1 MNGYFVA
8 MFRARLGVRARIL
21 AIALIPSLTLL
32 VAGVGATG
40 YLIDQGQHNRQ
51 VTEALREVSGPT
63 RDVYEVVQNERRL
76 TLAHLAGDPSAAAAL
91 AAVRP
96 NTEQALRDLVAGA
109 RRIREL
115 QPAEITDDV
124 GSFTTL
130 TQQLGNIRSAVDA
143 RAVPT
148 GDAYTFYVRVLD
160 AFSTG
165 AQLSHT
171 FEQNP
176 EAVSQ
181 LSLVSRIMHALE
193 AASRSHALAGAA
205 LRTGNPVALPEEY
218 VQQTGFYHVETA
230 LLITQLEPEIG
241 ERLRAL
247 VDSPEWRLLD
257 RTENTL
263 IARSVPGAVPA
274 AGTAGL
280 SPGQLTAWQAA
291 ADHVN
296 QEMLNLWDDQNK
308 LMQELS
314 LDAAARTTN
323 QSLLI
328 GLAVLVVSAAVFG
341 VSLVLAN
348 RFIHRLVR
356 LRDHTLALA
365 DERLPDM
372 LERLRAGEDIDETE
386 AAAKLDF
393 GRDEL
398 GAVATAFEHAHAV
411 AVNAAITEARTQEGV
426 KAIFLNIAHRSQ
438 IVVHKQLEILD
449 DAERREEDPAMLD
462 ILFKLDHLATR
473 ERRNAE
479 NLTILGGGKPG
490 RQWRAPVPL
499 VDLVRSAV
507 GETQDYTRVRL
518 ARLPELRIA
527 GNAVGDLIHLLAEL
541 VDNATS
547 FSPPQSRVQVTG
559 SVIGKGVAVEITDQ
573 GMGIPEDNRDRLNEL
588 LENPPNF
595 EVASLQKD
603 SRLGI
608 FVVAQLAA
616 RHGVSVR
623 LWESEYGGVRAVVIV
638 PGTLLTDPAEET
650 TPLTG
655 LRPAPTGP
663 DAGPENRAEPLPE
676 TSAIATL
683 LADRPR
689 ESDPAGAHPGPVA
702 AAPDTVPTTRPETA
716 DTATEPA
723 VLPDGRPALP
733 RRSRQAKVAPRP
745 EVSDAAQTAT
755 ARARS
760 AEQARDLMA
769 AIENGTRQ
777 GRKPLPAAESGAGN
791 PAADGASPDE
801 QEG

>member
-1 MNGYFVA
+1 

-32 VAGVGATG
+32 VVGVGATG

-63 RDVYEVVQNERRL
+63 RDVYEVIQNERRL
-76 TLAHLAGDPSAAAAL
+76 TLAHLAGDPTAAAAL

-96 NTEQALRDLVAGA
+96 NTDQALRDLVAGA
-109 RRIREL
+109 QRIREL

-130 TQQLGNIRSAVDA
+130 TQQLGNIRTAVDT

-171 FEQNP
+171 FEQDP

-181 LSLVSRIMHALE
+181 LGQVSRIMHALE

-205 LRTGNPVALPEEY
+205 LRTGNPVALPDEFI
-218 VQQTGFYHVETA
+218 QQTGFYHTETA
-230 LLITQLEPEIG
+230 MLAGQLDPAIG

-247 VDSPEWRLLD
+247 IDSPEWRLLA

-263 IARSVPGAVPA
+263 IARSVAGADAGSPA
-274 AGTAGL
+274 AAL

-328 GLAVLVVSAAVFG
+328 GLAVLVISAAAFG

-372 LERLRAGEDIDETE
+372 LERLRAGEDVDET
-386 AAAKLDF
+386 AAAARLDF

-499 VDLVRSAV
+499 IDLVRSAV

-573 GMGIPEDNRDRLNEL
+573 GMGISEADRDRLNEL

-616 RHGVSVR
+616 RHGVAVR

-638 PGTLLTDPAEET
+638 PATLLTDPAEET

-655 LRPAPTGP
+655 LPRTP
-663 DAGPENRAEPLPE
+663 GPEGGTDNHTEPLPE
-676 TSAIATL
+676 SSAIATL

-689 ESDPAGAHPGPVA
+689 ATEPLGERAEQSGTA
-702 AAPDTVPTTRPETA
+702 DTVPVARPEATETTA
-716 DTATEPA
+716 EPA

-745 EVSDAAQTAT
+745 EVSDVAQTAAT
-755 ARARS
+755 ARPRS
-760 AEQARDLMA
+760 AEQARDLMS

-777 GRKPLPAAESGAGN
+777 GRKPLPAAEAGAGN
-791 PAADGASPDE
+791 PASDGASPDE

>member
-1 MNGYFVA
+1 

-51 VTEALREVSGPT
+51 VTEALRDVSGPT

-76 TLAHLAGDPSAAAAL
+76 TLAHLAGDPGAADAL

-96 NTEQALRDLVAGA
+96 NTEQALRDLVTGA
-109 RRIREL
+109 QRIREL

-130 TQQLGNIRSAVDA
+130 TQQLGNIRAAVDK

-148 GDAYTFYVRVLD
+148 ADAYTFYVRVLD
-160 AFSTG
+160 AFNTG
-165 AQLSHT
+165 AQLSYT

-176 EAVSQ
+176 AAVAQ
-181 LSLVSRIMHALE
+181 LNLVSRIMHALE
-193 AASRSHALAGAA
+193 SASRSHALAGAA
-205 LRTGNPVALPEEY
+205 LRTGNPVALPDEY
-218 VQQTGFYHVETA
+218 IQQTGFYHTETA
-230 LLITQLEPEIG
+230 LLTTQLTPEIG
-241 ERLRAL
+241 DRMRAL
-247 VDSPEWRLLD
+247 VESPEWRLLS
-257 RTENTL
+257 RTESTL
-263 IARSVPGAVPA
+263 IARSIPGAEAA
-274 AGTAGL
+274 AGLPPA
-280 SPGQLTAWQAA
+280 QLAAWQAA

-296 QEMLNLWDDQNK
+296 QEMLNIWDDQNQ
-308 LMQELS
+308 LMQDLS
-314 LDAAARTTN
+314 LDAAARTTYR
-323 QSLLI
+323 SLLL
-328 GLAVLVVSAAVFG
+328 GLAVLVFSAAAFG
-341 VSLVLAN
+341 ISLVLAN

-372 LERLRAGEDIDETE
+372 LDRLRAGEDIDESE

-393 GRDEL
+393 GNDEL

-411 AVNAAITEARTQEGV
+411 AVTAAITEARTQEGV

-438 IVVHKQLEILD
+438 VVVHKQLEILD

-462 ILFKLDHLATR
+462 LLFKLDHLATR

-527 GNAVGDLIHLLAEL
+527 GNAVGDVIHLLAEL

-573 GMGIPEDNRDRLNEL
+573 GMGIPEDTRDRLNDL
-588 LENPPNF
+588 LDNPPNF

-608 FVVAQLAA
+608 FVVAQLAG

-638 PGTLLTDPAEET
+638 PAALLTDPAEET

-655 LRPAPTGP
+655 LPRPAQP
-663 DAGPENRAEPLPE
+663 GPEVPPE
-676 TSAIATL
+676 ASTDPDPAGSTLATL
-683 LADRPR
+683 LADRPGTP
-689 ESDPAGAHPGPVA
+689 EPAATA
-702 AAPDTVPTTRPETA
+702 APADTAPDTVPVARPEA
-716 DTATEPA
+716 EEAAGEPA
-723 VLPDGRPALP
+723 LLPDGRPALP

-745 EVSDAAQTAT
+745 EVSDAPRAAT
-755 ARARS
+755 ARPRS

-769 AIENGTRQ
+769 AIVNGTRQ
-777 GRKPLPAAESGAGN
+777 GRKPLPAEESGAGN
-791 PAADGASPDE
+791 PASDGASPDE

>member
-1 MNGYFVA
+1 

-63 RDVYEVVQNERRL
+63 RNAYEVIQNERRL
-76 TLAHLAGDPSAAAAL
+76 TLAHLAGDPTAAEAL
-91 AAVRP
+91 ATVRP
-96 NTEQALRDLVAGA
+96 ETEQSLSDLVAGSQ
-109 RRIREL
+109 RLREL
-115 QPAEITDDV
+115 QPEEITDDV

-130 TQQLGNIRSAVDA
+130 TQQLGNIRSAVDK

-160 AFSTG
+160 TFAIG

-171 FEQNP
+171 FEENP
-176 EAVSQ
+176 EAVVQ
-181 LSLVSRIMHALE
+181 LGLVARIMHALE

-218 VQQTGFYHVETA
+218 IQQTGFYHAETA
-230 LLITQLEPEIG
+230 LLATQLTPEIG
-241 ERLRAL
+241 ERLRGL
-247 VDSPEWRLLD
+247 LDSPEWQLLI

-263 IARSVPGAVPA
+263 IARSAPGAEPGGRADGLPA
-274 AGTAGL
+274 A
-280 SPGQLTAWQAA
+280 QLAAWEAA

-296 QEMLNLWDDQNK
+296 QELLNLWDDQNQ
-308 LMQELS
+308 LMQNIS
-314 LDAAARTTN
+314 LDAAARTTYR
-323 QSLLI
+323 SLLL
-328 GLAVLVVSAAVFG
+328 GLAALVFSAAAFG

-356 LRDHTLALA
+356 LRDHTLALS

-372 LERLRAGEDIDETE
+372 LDRLRAGEDIDETE
-386 AAAKLDF
+386 AAPKLDF

-398 GAVATAFEHAHAV
+398 GAVATAFEHAHAA
-411 AVNAAITEARTQEGV
+411 AVTAAVTEARTQQGV

-438 IVVHKQLEILD
+438 VVVHKQLEILD
-449 DAERREEDPAMLD
+449 EAERREEDPAMLD

-479 NLTILGGGKPG
+479 NLTVLGGGKPG

-547 FSPPQSRVQVTG
+547 FSPPQSRVQITG

-573 GMGIPEDNRDRLNEL
+573 GMGIPAESRDRLNEL

-595 EVASLQKD
+595 EVNSLQGD
-603 SRLGI
+603 SRLGL

-623 LWESEYGGVRAVVIV
+623 LGESEYGGVRAVVIV
-638 PGTLLTDPAEET
+638 PSVLLTDPAEET
-650 TPLTG
+650 TPLAG
-655 LRPAPTGP
+655 LPRTPAPAP
-663 DAGPENRAEPLPE
+663 DVPADPRGEPTTE
-676 TSAIATL
+676 TRTTATL
-683 LADRPR
+683 LADP
-689 ESDPAGAHPGPVA
+689 P
-702 AAPDTVPTTRPETA
+702 TVPTTTR
-716 DTATEPA
+716 EPA
-723 VLPDGRPALP
+723 EPAPAGDSGPPAAALAGEAAAPPAEPKLLADGRPALP
-733 RRSRQAKVAPRP
+733 RRTRQAKVAPRP
-745 EVSDAAQTAT
+745 EDSAAPQATT
-755 ARARS
+755 ARPRS

-777 GRKPLPAAESGAGN
+777 GRRPLPAEDSGTGS
-791 PAADGASPDE
+791 PAPDGPSSKE

>member
-76 TLAHLAGDPSAAAAL
+76 TLAQLAGDPSAAAAL

-96 NTEQALRDLVAGA
+96 DTEQALRELATGA
-109 RRIREL
+109 QRIQEL
-115 QPAEITDDV
+115 QPEEITDDV

-160 AFSTG
+160 AFSIG
-165 AQLSHT
+165 AQLSNT

-176 EAVSQ
+176 EAVGQ

-218 VQQTGFYHVETA
+218 IQQTGFYHVETT
-230 LLITQLEPEIG
+230 LLATQLEPEIG

-247 VDSPEWRLLD
+247 VESPEWRLLD

-263 IARSVPGAVPA
+263 IARSVPGADSA
-274 AGTAGL
+274 ATTTGL
-280 SPGQLTAWQAA
+280 TPGQLTAWQAA

-296 QEMLNLWDDQNK
+296 QEMLNLWDDQNR
-308 LMQELS
+308 LMQEIS

-426 KAIFLNIAHRSQ
+426 RAIFLNIAHRSQ

-608 FVVAQLAA
+608 FVVAQLGA

-638 PGTLLTDPAEET
+638 PGTLLTDPAQET

-655 LRPAPTGP
+655 LRPASTGP
-663 DAGPENRAEPLPE
+663 DGGPENRTEPLPE

-683 LADRPR
+683 LADRPG
-689 ESDPAGAHPGPVA
+689 ESDPVDEPAGAVT
-702 AAPDTVPTTRPETA
+702 AAPDTRPEAAETTA
-716 DTATEPA
+716 ETA

-745 EVSDAAQTAT
+745 EVSDAPQTAT

-777 GRKPLPAAESGAGN
+777 GRRPLPAAESGAGN
-791 PAADGASPDE
+791 PVSDGASPDE

>member
-1 MNGYFVA
+1 

-76 TLAHLAGDPSAAAAL
+76 TLAHLAGDPTAAAAL
-91 AAVRP
+91 SAVRP
-96 NTEQALRDLVAGA
+96 NTDQALRDLVTGA
-109 RRIREL
+109 QRIREL

-130 TQQLGNIRSAVDA
+130 TQQLGNIRTAVDT

-171 FEQNP
+171 FEQDP
-176 EAVSQ
+176 EAVGQ
-181 LSLVSRIMHALE
+181 LGLVSRIMHALE

-205 LRTGNPVALPEEY
+205 LRTGNPVALPDEFI
-218 VQQTGFYHVETA
+218 QQTGFYHTETA
-230 LLITQLEPEIG
+230 LLATQLDPELG
-241 ERLRAL
+241 ERVRAL
-247 VDSPEWRLLD
+247 VDSPEWRLLA

-263 IARSVPGAVPA
+263 IARSVGAADAEHTAPA
-274 AGTAGL
+274 L

-296 QEMLNLWDDQNK
+296 QEMLNLWDDQSQ

-328 GLAVLVVSAAVFG
+328 GLAVLVISAAAFG

-372 LERLRAGEDIDETE
+372 LERLRAGEDIDETA

-573 GMGIPEDNRDRLNEL
+573 GMGISEEDRERLNEL

-595 EVASLQKD
+595 EVAALQKD

-616 RHGVSVR
+616 RHGVAVR

-638 PGTLLTDPAEET
+638 PATLLTDPAEET

-655 LRPAPTGP
+655 LPRTPGP
-663 DAGPENRAEPLPE
+663 GPEGGTENHTDPLPE
-676 TSAIATL
+676 SSAIATL
-683 LADRPR
+683 LADRPHDA
-689 ESDPAGAHPGPVA
+689 ESTGDRAEQADAAVAGTS
-702 AAPDTVPTTRPETA
+702 DTVPVARPE
-716 DTATEPA
+716 ATETTAEPTL
-723 VLPDGRPALP
+723 LPDGRPALP

-745 EVSDAAQTAT
+745 EVSDAAQTAAT
-755 ARARS
+755 ARPRS
-760 AEQARDLMA
+760 AEQARDLMS

-777 GRKPLPAAESGAGN
+777 GRKPLPAAEAGAGN

>member
-1 MNGYFVA
+1 

-63 RDVYEVVQNERRL
+63 RNVYEVVQNERRL
-76 TLAHLAGDPSAAAAL
+76 TLAHLAGDPTAAAAL

-96 NTEQALRDLVAGA
+96 DTEQALRDLVAGA
-109 RRIREL
+109 QRIREL

-130 TQQLGNIRSAVDA
+130 TQQLGNIRTAVDS

-160 AFSTG
+160 AFNTG

-171 FEQNP
+171 FEQDP
-176 EAVSQ
+176 EAVTQ
-181 LSLVSRIMHALE
+181 LGLVSRIMHALE

-205 LRTGNPVALPEEY
+205 LRTGNPVALPDEF
-218 VQQTGFYHVETA
+218 VQQTGFYRTETA
-230 LLITQLEPEIG
+230 LLATQLDPEIG
-241 ERLRAL
+241 ERVRTLM
-247 VDSPEWRLLD
+247 DSAEWRLLA

-263 IARSVPGAVPA
+263 IARSVGGAE
-274 AGTAGL
+274 GTAAAL

-296 QEMLNLWDDQNK
+296 QEMLDLWDGQNQ

-328 GLAVLVVSAAVFG
+328 GLAVLVVSAAAFG

-372 LERLRAGEDIDETE
+372 LERLRAGEDVDETA

-573 GMGIPEDNRDRLNEL
+573 GMGISAEDRDRLNEL

-616 RHGVSVR
+616 RHGVAVR

-638 PGTLLTDPAEET
+638 PATLLTDPAEET

-655 LRPAPTGP
+655 LPRAPA
-663 DAGPENRAEPLPE
+663 AGPEAGTETHTGPLPE
-676 TSAIATL
+676 SSTIATL
-683 LADRPR
+683 LADRPHHT
-689 ESDPAGAHPGPVA
+689 EQAAEQAGAA
-702 AAPDTVPTTRPETA
+702 ATGTPDTVPVARPE
-716 DTATEPA
+716 ATETTAEPTLLA
-723 VLPDGRPALP
+723 DGRPALP

-745 EVSDAAQTAT
+745 EVSDADRTVAT
-755 ARARS
+755 ARPRS
-760 AEQARDLMA
+760 AEQARDLMS

-777 GRKPLPAAESGAGN
+777 GRKPLPAAEAAAGN
-791 PAADGASPDE
+791 PTADGASPDE

>member
-1 MNGYFVA
+1 

-32 VAGVGATG
+32 VVGVGATG
-40 YLIDQGQHNRQ
+40 YLIDQGQHDRQ
-51 VTEALREVSGPT
+51 VTEAMREASGPT
-63 RDVYEVVQNERRL
+63 RTVYEIVQNERRL
-76 TLAHLAGDPSAAAAL
+76 TLTYLSGDPEAAAAL

-96 NTEQALRDLVAGA
+96 NSEQALRGLVDSAQQL
-109 RRIREL
+109 REL
-115 QPAEITDDV
+115 QPDEISDDV
-124 GSFTTL
+124 GSFATL
-130 TQQLGNIRSAVDA
+130 IQQLGNIRTAVDA
-143 RAVPT
+143 RTVSP
-148 GDAYTFYVRVLD
+148 GDAYTFYARLLD
-160 AFSTG
+160 ALAVGAHLSRSFAPDAEAATQLALST
-165 AQLSHT
+165 
-171 FEQNP
+171 
-176 EAVSQ
+176 
-181 LSLVSRIMHALE
+181 RIMHLLE
-193 AASRSHALAGAA
+193 ATSRSHGLAGAA
-205 LRTGNPVALPEEY
+205 LRTGKPVALPDEY
-218 VQQTGFYHVETA
+218 IQQTGFYHTETA
-230 LLITQLEPEIG
+230 LMAAELDAEPAG
-241 ERLRAL
+241 RLRDLLGSPQWQQL
-247 VDSPEWRLLD
+247 V

-263 IARSVPGAVPA
+263 IARSAPGTESADSSAPLPPA
-274 AGTAGL
+274 
-280 SPGQLTAWQAA
+280 QLASWQAA

-296 QEMLNLWDDQNK
+296 HEMLEVWDEQNEV
-308 LMQELS
+308 MQQTS
-314 LDAAARTTN
+314 LDAAARTTT

-328 GLAVLVVSAAVFG
+328 GLAVLVISAAAFG

-372 LERLRAGEDIDETE
+372 LARLRSGQDIDESD

-411 AVNAAITEARTQEGV
+411 AVTAAVTEARTQEGV
-426 KAIFLNIAHRSQ
+426 KSIFLNIAHRSQ

-449 DAERREEDPAMLD
+449 EAERREEDPAMLD

-479 NLTILGGGKPG
+479 NLTVLGGGKPG

-518 ARLPELRIA
+518 ARLPEMRVA
-527 GNAVGDLIHLLAEL
+527 GSAVGDLIHLLAEL

-573 GMGIPEDNRDRLNEL
+573 GMGIPADTRERLNDL
-588 LENPPNF
+588 LDSPPNF
-595 EVASLQKD
+595 EVASLQSD

-608 FVVAQLAA
+608 FVVAQLAG
-616 RHGVSVR
+616 RHGISVR

-638 PGTLLTDPAEET
+638 PAGLLTDPAEET

-655 LRPAPTGP
+655 LPRAVQPGPGGGTDPAG
-663 DAGPENRAEPLPE
+663 EPAA
-676 TSAIATL
+676 TATL
-683 LADRPR
+683 VADRPR
-689 ESDPAGAHPGPVA
+689 PVPGEPAPAAPSPPPAADPAEP
-702 AAPDTVPTTRPETA
+702 AAPAAGAVETDAEPE
-716 DTATEPA
+716 

-733 RRSRQAKVAPRP
+733 RRTRQAKVAPRP
-745 EVSDAAQTAT
+745 EDSGATQDATT
-755 ARARS
+755 RPRS

-777 GRKPLPAAESGAGN
+777 GRRPMPAADSGS
-791 PAADGASPDE
+791 PMSDGASPDE